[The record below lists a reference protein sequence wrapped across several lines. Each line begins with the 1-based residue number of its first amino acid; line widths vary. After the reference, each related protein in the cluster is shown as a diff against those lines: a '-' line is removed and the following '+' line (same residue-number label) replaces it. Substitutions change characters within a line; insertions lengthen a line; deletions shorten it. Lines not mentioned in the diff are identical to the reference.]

1 MMMSLCALEEDVE
14 RKELYQQVVGELKG
28 ELVIQCIKGVPRFIT
43 ISELQVLLS
52 IFWLPFTCHFHAC
65 VGLFPHSIYSNQS
78 VAFDGM

>member
-52 IFWLPFTCHFHAC
+52 LFWLPFSRLCGLISPFH
-65 VGLFPHSIYSNQS
+65 LLQSIC
-78 VAFDGM
+78 GI